1 LPIIIF
7 LSACQ
12 QGPITNENEQDIP
25 GSIESSLDQQ
35 QQLAELTAT
44 PDPDLDVVAG
54 IEANS
59 SPEATAEESAEPTIN
74 ATVAALPSISEDLES
89 NEFGITEFLREQVSE
104 GKGIWPFMSL
114 DDPDFVAADGA
125 THVHPKDLVLGVS
138 LNGENKAYPIS
149 MMWFHHVA
157 NDVIGGDPVAITY

>member
-1 LPIIIF
+1 M
-7 LSACQ
+7 
-12 QGPITNENEQDIP
+12 
-25 GSIESSLDQQ
+25 
-35 QQLAELTAT
+35 
-44 PDPDLDVVAG
+44 VAG
-54 IEANS
+54 IEENS

-104 GKGIWPFMSL
+104 GEGIWPFVSL
-114 DDPDFVAADGA
+114 DDPDFVTADGA